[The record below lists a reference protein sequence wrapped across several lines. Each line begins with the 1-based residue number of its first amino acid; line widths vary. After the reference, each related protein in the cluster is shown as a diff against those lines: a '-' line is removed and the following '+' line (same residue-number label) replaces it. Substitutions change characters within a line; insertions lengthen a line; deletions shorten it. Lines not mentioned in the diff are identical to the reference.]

1 MPKFMVIEN
10 YREGYFDKIYERF
23 HKNGR
28 MLPDGLFFIESWLEK
43 SGERCFQ
50 LMETENPDSFKTWIK
65 NWEDLVDFEIIEL
78 GEKPSANNSQT

>member
-1 MPKFMVIEN
+1 MTKYMVIEN
-10 YREGYFDKIYERF
+10 YREGCFDKIYERF

-28 MLPDGLFFIESWLEK
+28 MLPEGLYFIESWLEK

-50 LMETENPDSFKTWIK
+50 LMETDNPETFKAWIK

-78 GEKPSANNSQT
+78 GEKPSTENSPM